1 MLVKVLV
8 EVAEV
13 RARKASCHF
22 SPSAFRILPGGGAA
36 GGGGG
41 GPYMQGF
48 VSYIPPPPFV
58 EFCKE
63 KLTVMQV
70 QGLKG
75 LRM

>member
-1 MLVKVLV
+1 MTGTVVTTSAALSKKKVG
-8 EVAEV
+8 
-13 RARKASCHF
+13 
-22 SPSAFRILPGGGAA
+22 GGGAGEGA

-41 GPYMQGF
+41 GPCMQGF
-48 VSYIPPPPFV
+48 VSYISPPPF

>member
-1 MLVKVLV
+1 MVLVKVLV

-13 RARKASCHF
+13 RVFVLYTPR
-22 SPSAFRILPGGGAA
+22 AFRILPGGGAA

-41 GPYMQGF
+41 CPCMQGF
-48 VSYIPPPPFV
+48 VSYILPPPF
-58 EFCKE
+58 EFCQE

>member
-1 MLVKVLV
+1 MHARL
-8 EVAEV
+8 
-13 RARKASCHF
+13 RAIYLQHLS
-22 SPSAFRILPGGGAA
+22 ILPGSGAA

-41 GPYMQGF
+41 GPCMQGF
-48 VSYIPPPPFV
+48 VSYTPPPPF
-58 EFCKE
+58 EFCQE

>member
-1 MLVKVLV
+1 MHARL
-8 EVAEV
+8 
-13 RARKASCHF
+13 RAIF

-41 GPYMQGF
+41 GAYMQGF
-48 VSYIPPPPFV
+48 VSYIPPPF
-58 EFCKE
+58 EFCKK

>member
-1 MLVKVLV
+1 MQGFVPYT
-8 EVAEV
+8 
-13 RARKASCHF
+13 
-22 SPSAFRILPGGGAA
+22 PSAVRILPGGGAA

-41 GPYMQGF
+41 GPCMPCMQGF
-48 VSYIPPPPFV
+48 VSYIPPPPF
-58 EFCKE
+58 EFCQE